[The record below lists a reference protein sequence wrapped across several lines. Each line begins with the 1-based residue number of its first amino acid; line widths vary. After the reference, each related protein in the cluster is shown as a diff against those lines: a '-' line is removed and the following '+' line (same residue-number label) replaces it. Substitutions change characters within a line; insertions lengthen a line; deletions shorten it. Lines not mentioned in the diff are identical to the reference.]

1 MVVGEAQVRERVHF
15 PHVARKAVLSLFSPT
30 VFDRTCAD
38 RRVAG
43 YASFYILRLIARDVG
58 MGIVAGYARELSAY
72 LKAEAGRETYG
83 LEPDR
88 SRVVEL
94 CVEAV
99 AISAELNR

>member
-1 MVVGEAQVRERVHF
+1 
-15 PHVARKAVLSLFSPT
+15 
-30 VFDRTCAD
+30 
-38 RRVAG
+38 
-43 YASFYILRLIARDVG
+43 

-72 LKAEAGRETYG
+72 LKAEAGSETYG

-99 AISAELNR
+99 AVGAELNR